1 MGFPFEPR
9 RDWRPKGSGARV
21 FEKADNQVVF
31 VREKR
36 NMSRAFNYHHLYYFW
51 VVAQEG
57 GMARGAERLGMAV
70 QTVSAQVRELERAL
84 GASLLKPAGR
94 GLALTEAGQA
104 ALRQADQIFQLGE
117 RLPDVVRESSHT
129 QGVRLQV
136 GISDSLPKVVVRRLL
151 HPIIHTPDLRLQCL
165 EGHFENLLADLALH
179 RLDVVLTD
187 RMPTPNPNLKVYCHS
202 LGLSPMAWYGPAA
215 LAEQARRDFPAS
227 LADVPVLLPTHHA
240 FVRPQLDAWFER
252 HGVLPR
258 VVGEFQ
264 DSALLATFASAG
276 MGIFPAA
283 QWVQD
288 KLIRRYEV
296 ELVGLCEGV
305 QEHFYAIG
313 TEKKVMHPLVQKLL
327 PNTA

>member
-1 MGFPFEPR
+1 
-9 RDWRPKGSGARV
+9 
-21 FEKADNQVVF
+21 
-31 VREKR
+31 
-36 NMSRAFNYHHLYYFW
+36 MSRAFNYHHLYYFW

-84 GASLLKPAGR
+84 GAALLKPAGR

-117 RLPDVVRESSHT
+117 HLPDLVRESA
-129 QGVRLQV
+129 QGQGMRLRV
-136 GISDSLPKVVVRRLL
+136 GISESLPKLVIRHLL
-151 HPIIHTPDLRLQCL
+151 QPILHTPDLRLQCL
-165 EGHFENLLADLALH
+165 EGHFEGLLADLALH

-187 RMPTPNPNLKVYCHS
+187 RVPVHNPNLKVYCHP
-202 LGLSPMAWYGPAA
+202 LGRSPMAWYGHKELAAKVLDDFPAA
-215 LAEQARRDFPAS
+215 LS
-227 LADVPVLLPTHHA
+227 NVPVLLPTQHA
-240 FVRPQLDAWFER
+240 FVRPRLDAWFER
-252 HGVLPR
+252 VGVVPK

-264 DSALLATFASAG
+264 DSALLATFGSAG

-288 KLIRRYEV
+288 KLTQRYDV
-296 ELVGLCEGV
+296 QLLGVCEGV
-305 QEHFYAIG
+305 EEHFFAIG

-327 PNTA
+327 PTSE